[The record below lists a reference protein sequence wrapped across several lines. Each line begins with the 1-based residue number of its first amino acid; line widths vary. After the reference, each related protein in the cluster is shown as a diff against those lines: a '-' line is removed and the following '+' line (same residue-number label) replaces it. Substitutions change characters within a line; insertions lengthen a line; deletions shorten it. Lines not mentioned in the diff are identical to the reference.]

1 MQDELDTIL
10 ASRAVPLAP
19 PDLAERII
27 ARAAR
32 QSVRRKYHFAEA
44 MNILGGF
51 FAVPQPALALAL
63 TLLLGLTLGF
73 NLNTA
78 SVGIT
83 TDDLLAS
90 FTAADDN
97 PEGAMP

>member
-1 MQDELDTIL
+1 MQDELDTLL
-10 ASRAVPLAP
+10 AARAVPLASS
-19 PDLAERII
+19 DLAERII
-27 ARAAR
+27 ARAAMHPVR
-32 QSVRRKYHFAEA
+32 QKSWLAEV
-44 MNILGGF
+44 MNILTDF

-78 SVGIT
+78 FAGIT
-83 TDDLLAS
+83 SDDLLTS

>member
-1 MQDELDTIL
+1 MQDDLDIIL
-10 ASRAVPLAP
+10 AARAVPQAP
-19 PDLAERII
+19 PGLAERII
-27 ARAAR
+27 ARTAD
-32 QSVRRKYHFAEA
+32 QPVRRKSWIAET
-44 MNILGGF
+44 LGMMADF
-51 FAVPQPALALAL
+51 VAVPQPALALAL

-78 SVGIT
+78 FAGVT

-97 PEGAMP
+97 PDGAMP